1 MGESGSLRMYRKAGL
16 YCDFTIKV
24 GSEKFRVH
32 KIILSTATDYFK
44 LMFRHETVETL
55 SGEVDIQGFSA
66 DTIEKVIEYMYT
78 SKFPIDETSDIASYM
93 QSSHMFQLEKLCGI
107 VTEYLEQNLDPK
119 SYFITINISKL
130 YDLKQL
136 EAKCDKIASNN
147 FAKIAELE
155 EFKEIDEK
163 QLVGMIKAKDNTA
176 SEEEKCLALMNWT
189 KFDEKK
195 RSKGFVKSFKQFD
208 LTKISLSFRRKLLEQ
223 DSLIA
228 ANTETLR
235 IVALSFIDDK
245 NAPSSSSASS
255 SLASSSSASALE
267 VGNQDPSHFMGLS
280 LVLDPGVNSP
290 QLHNPT
296 SAHWTRMTHWSFL
309 TRTSSHLQQFN
320 PRSNEWKQM
329 QKMNEDM
336 KSKWFSAI
344 ALNQHIYVLVQDNS
358 FYRLKYV
365 DVNATWEELKSPLKI
380 MAGDIWV
387 VGGCG
392 RSDTKTVEKYD
403 SLRNQWTKMKSKN
416 VKCYSPAVICM
427 QGSIYSLGG
436 LEGSISTNK
445 VECFNLNTST
455 WSFISPMLNARGAP
469 AAVECQNRLYVLGDG
484 CHYLKTVE
492 TYDPSSNS
500 WTMFAPMLLGRHLLN
515 SFVFNGNIYAV
526 GGLKT
531 RNTMEKYDSEKKTWV
546 MVDIP
551 KDMTLI

>member
-1 MGESGSLRMYRKAGL
+1 MQCDNVPNVIEFLLTPTCSIFHLGVLKRYRKAGL

-55 SGEVDIQGFSA
+55 SGEVDIQGFSS

-93 QSSHMFQLEKLCGI
+93 QSSHMFQLEKLCGV
-107 VTEYLEQNLDPK
+107 VTEYLERNLGPK

-147 FAKIAELE
+147 FAKIAELD

-163 QLVGMIKAKDNTA
+163 QLVGMIKAKENTA
-176 SEEEKCLALMNWT
+176 TEEEKCLALINWT
-189 KFDEKK
+189 KFDKKK

-208 LTKISLSFRRKLLEQ
+208 LTKISLSFRRNLLEQ

-228 ANTETLR
+228 ANPETLR
-235 IVALSFIDDK
+235 IVALSVFDSK
-245 NAPSSSSASS
+245 TS
-255 SLASSSSASALE
+255 ASSSSASAASASGSKDDAL
-267 VGNQDPSHFMGLS
+267 VVFDKTS
-280 LVLDPGVNSP
+280 L
-290 QLHNPT
+290 
-296 SAHWTRMTHWSFL
+296 
-309 TRTSSHLQQFN
+309 HLKQFN
-320 PRSNEWKQM
+320 PWSNEWKQM

-365 DVNATWEELKSPLKI
+365 DVNATWEELKNPLEDHGWNPP
-380 MAGDIWV
+380 MTLVDGEIWI
-387 VGGCG
+387 VGGC
-392 RSDTKTVEKYD
+392 SLSSTTTVEKYD

-416 VKCYSPAVICM
+416 VKCVGPAVICM
-427 QGSIYSLGG
+427 QGKL
-436 LEGSISTNK
+436 
-445 VECFNLNTST
+445 
-455 WSFISPMLNARGAP
+455 
-469 AAVECQNRLYVLGDG
+469 
-484 CHYLKTVE
+484 
-492 TYDPSSNS
+492 SSNQE
-500 WTMFAPMLLGRHLLN
+500 
-515 SFVFNGNIYAV
+515 SFQN
-526 GGLKT
+526 
-531 RNTMEKYDSEKKTWV
+531 
-546 MVDIP
+546 
-551 KDMTLI
+551 

>member
-1 MGESGSLRMYRKAGL
+1 MSDSHENTYFKDCFAEFNEYRKAGL

-66 DTIEKVIEYMYT
+66 DIIKKVIEYIYT
-78 SKFPIDETSDIASYM
+78 SKFPIDETSDVASYI
-93 QSSHMFQLEKLCGI
+93 QASHLLLLPKLCGI
-107 VTEYLEQNLDPK
+107 VTEYLEQNLGPK

-136 EAKCDKIASNN
+136 EEKCDKIASNN
-147 FAKIAELE
+147 FAKIAELD
-155 EFKEIDEK
+155 EFKKINEK
-163 QLVGMIKAKDNTA
+163 QLVGMINAKENTA
-176 SEEEKCLALMNWT
+176 TEEEKCLALMNWT

-195 RSKGFVKSFKQFD
+195 RSKQFVRSFKQLD
-208 LTKISLSFRRKLLEQ
+208 LTKMSLSYRRNLLEQ
-223 DSLIA
+223 DSLIGSNA
-228 ANTETLR
+228 EVLKN
-235 IVALSFIDDK
+235 IALSFFGSETAASDSGDD
-245 NAPSSSSASS
+245 
-255 SLASSSSASALE
+255 AL
-267 VGNQDPSHFMGLS
+267 VVFDKS
-280 LVLDPGVNSP
+280 
-290 QLHNPT
+290 
-296 SAHWTRMTHWSFL
+296 
-309 TRTSSHLQQFN
+309 SSHLQQFN

-329 QKMNEDM
+329 QKMDEDM

-365 DVNATWEELKSPLKI
+365 NVNATWEKLQSPFENHGWFPPMTLVD
-380 MAGDIWV
+380 GEIWI
-387 VGGCG
+387 VGGCWG
-392 RSDTKTVEKYD
+392 SKTKTVEKYD

-416 VKCYSPAVICM
+416 VKCDGPAVICM

-436 LEGSISTNK
+436 DEGLSITNK
-445 VECFNLNTST
+445 AECFNLNTST
-455 WSFISPMLNARGAP
+455 WSFISPMLNARKAS
-469 AAVECQNRLYVLGDG
+469 AAVEFQNQLYVLGGYDG
-484 CHYLKTVE
+484 RQYLKTVT

-500 WTMFAPMLLGRHLLN
+500 WTMFAPMISARYRFR

-526 GGLKT
+526 GGYKT
-531 RNTMEKYDSEKKTWV
+531 SKTIKYNSEKKTWV

-551 KDMTLI
+551 KDMDLYIKDSVKIKAI

>member
-1 MGESGSLRMYRKAGL
+1 
-16 YCDFTIKV
+16 
-24 GSEKFRVH
+24 
-32 KIILSTATDYFK
+32 
-44 LMFRHETVETL
+44 MFRHETVETL

-66 DTIEKVIEYMYT
+66 DTIKKVIEYIYT
-78 SKFPIDETSDIASYM
+78 SKFPIDETSDVASYM
-93 QSSHMFQLEKLCGI
+93 QASHFLLLPKLCGI
-107 VTEYLEQNLDPK
+107 VTEYLEQNLGPK

-136 EAKCDKIASNN
+136 GAKCDKIASNN

-163 QLVGMIKAKDNTA
+163 QLMGMIKAKDNTA

-189 KFDEKK
+189 KFDKKK

-208 LTKISLSFRRKLLEQ
+208 LTKISLSFRRNLLEQ

-267 VGNQDPSHFMGLS
+267 DDA
-280 LVLDPGVNSP
+280 LVVFDY
-290 QLHNPT
+290 T
-296 SAHWTRMTHWSFL
+296 SY
-309 TRTSSHLQQFN
+309 HLKQFN

-329 QKMNEDM
+329 QKMNDNM
-336 KSKWFSAI
+336 KSEYFSAI
-344 ALNQHIYVLVQDNS
+344 ALNQHIYVLVGRTS

-365 DVNATWEELKSPLKI
+365 EADATWEELKSPLENHGRFPP
-380 MAGDIWV
+380 MTLVDGQIWI

-416 VKCYSPAVICM
+416 VKCDGPAVICM

-436 LEGSISTNK
+436 EEDSIDTNK
-445 VECFNLNTST
+445 AECFNLNTST
-455 WSFISPMLNARGAP
+455 WSFISPMLNARYEP
-469 AAVECQNRLYVLGDG
+469 AAVEFQNRLYVLGGRDRG
-484 CHYLKTVE
+484 QDLKTVE
-492 TYDPSSNS
+492 AYDPSSNS
-500 WTMFAPMLLGRHLLN
+500 WTMFAPMIMARYHLK

-526 GGLKT
+526 GGWRSRKI
-531 RNTMEKYDSEKKTWV
+531 MEKYDSEKKTWV

-551 KDMTLI
+551 KDMNLHMKDSVKIKAI